1 MRAQN
6 TIKGAGVSQHSG
18 REAEAESEHSV
29 YSARAWMQNLRNI
42 SENRSRDCKCI
53 VLCEIF

>member
-1 MRAQN
+1 MRVQN

-29 YSARAWMQNLRNI
+29 YSARAWMQNLGNI
-42 SENRSRDCKCI
+42 SEKRSRDCKCI
-53 VLCEIF
+53 V

>member
-6 TIKGAGVSQHSG
+6 TIKAAGVSQHSG
-18 REAEAESEHSV
+18 REAEVESEHSV
-29 YSARAWMQNLRNI
+29 YSARARMQNLGNI

-53 VLCEIF
+53 V